1 MGLDAI
7 LPGAPGW
14 RRWTGLLLAAVVLAC
29 SAAALASPSM
39 TMGGPPGS
47 SIASAGDAPMSMNCD
62 DECVTEMAGA
72 CGGVA
77 LLVVLTLLLP
87 RRGGRHLFARSGAP
101 ARDAVP
107 PGLSLIHI

>member
-1 MGLDAI
+1 
-7 LPGAPGW
+7 
-14 RRWTGLLLAAVVLAC
+14 
-29 SAAALASPSM
+29 M

-107 PGLSLIHI
+107 PGWTGRGLWTVLTPTRMCLLRV